1 MIRLTDVAI
10 KQGDFRMA
18 GVSFEVPTGCYAVL
32 MGKTGCGKTSLLESI
47 CGLRRVAAGR
57 IELGGRDVTQTV
69 PALRGIGYV
78 PQDAALFP
86 HMTVEDQVGF
96 ALRIRK
102 VASDV
107 IHRRVREL
115 AELLEIGPL
124 LTRFPAGLSGG
135 ESQRVALGRALAFAP
150 RFLLLDEPLG
160 ALDET
165 TRQHLVEVLNRV
177 HQQTRVTA
185 IHVTHNGAEA
195 ASLADLL
202 LELREG
208 HISCH
213 RGGRDVGLDAT
224 GQPGPATGPRRV

>member
-1 MIRLTDVAI
+1 MIRLTGVAI
-10 KQGDFRMA
+10 RQGDFRLD
-18 GVSFEVPTGCYAVL
+18 GVSLEVPTGSYAVL
-32 MGKTGCGKTSLLESI
+32 MGKTGCGKTSLLESV

-57 IELGGRDVTQTV
+57 IELDSRDVTHMA

-86 HMTVEDQVGF
+86 HMTVEEQMGF

-102 VASDV
+102 VAPEV
-107 IHRRVREL
+107 VRRRVQEL
-115 AELLEIGPL
+115 AELLEIVPL
-124 LTRFPAGLSGG
+124 LHRPPKGLSGG
-135 ESQRVALGRALAFAP
+135 ESQRVSLGRALAFAP

-177 HQQTRVTA
+177 HRQTRVTA

-202 LELREG
+202 LELRD
-208 HISCH
+208 
-213 RGGRDVGLDAT
+213 GRVIQQVVKG
-224 GQPGPATGPRRV
+224 